1 MPIWLQIAGAILGN
15 KGAMNS
21 TSGNLIKKGL
31 GILNSARGGI

>member
-21 TSGNLIKKGL
+21 NGGNIIKQGL
-31 GILNSARGGI
+31 GMLNSARGGL